1 MWAIKG
7 QAGPGKPVWPLR
19 ASKTNTN
26 DRVWMVGVDT
36 AKDAV
41 TSRWLIKDGK
51 PGACAIPADPRF
63 GYDAE
68 WVQQMTSEQR
78 MTRYREGRPYKVWV
92 LPKGRRNEAFD
103 CRVYAFAAM
112 RSIYRGMSAEHRG
125 EREDGVAVQPPR
137 RRRVRNRGI

>member
-7 QAGPGKPVWPLR
+7 QAGQGKLIWPVR

-26 DRVWMVGVDT
+26 DRVFMVGVDT

-41 TSRWLIKDGK
+41 TSRWLIEDEK
-51 PGACAIPADPRF
+51 PGACAIPADLSF
-63 GYDAE
+63 GYDDE
-68 WVQQMTSEQR
+68 WVRQMTAEQR

-92 LPKGRRNEAFD
+92 LPKGKRNEAFD

-112 RSIYRGMSAEHRG
+112 RSIYRGVAAKAEG
-125 EREDGVAVQPPR
+125 QKAAAAPVR
-137 RRRVRNRGI
+137 RRRVRSRGI